1 MIVVVDVHAIA
12 LPFPIAAAIEVV
24 VGNDPIR
31 IVVEHHAARAVIDPT
46 GDKYFSHVFVAA
58 VRISAPWLDAVVVRI
73 PVAVVGV
80 VRIVPALVF
89 AVVMAGAGAAPG
101 FLLFP
106 APVLPLVVG
115 VVAVLWG
122 GGGLRRGCLRAGKD
136 NLSK

>member
-58 VRISAPWLDAVVVRI
+58 VRIGAPRLDAVVVGI

-89 AVVMAGAGAAPG
+89 AVVMA
-101 FLLFP
+101 
-106 APVLPLVVG
+106 VV
-115 VVAVLWG
+115 VVAAIFVLIP
-122 GGGLRRGCLRAGKD
+122 A
-136 NLSK
+136 